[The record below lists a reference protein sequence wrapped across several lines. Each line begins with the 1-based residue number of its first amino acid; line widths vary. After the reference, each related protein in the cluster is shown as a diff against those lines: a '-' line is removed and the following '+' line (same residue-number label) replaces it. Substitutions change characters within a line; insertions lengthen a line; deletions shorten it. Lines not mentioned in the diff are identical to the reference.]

1 MRVRL
6 SASLSSPPRLDLD
19 CCCFGPFSAFH
30 TCCML
35 ALVAAK
41 CRGCVKDALSCRR
54 FTQPLA
60 GTDLEPSDRPLC
72 FVIPSFFPPSF
83 LFLPRLLPAKAPV
96 RWFARGFDNSAAA
109 TAATAAA
116 AASQS
121 LTIFE
126 FTNAAR
132 PKNAS
137 SSSLNWFDGHGAAR
151 SAKELCFFDIVNWL
165 KYYRGLSQVPEIAN
179 ASFGGRTVFAR
190 RFSRAALQQRRRN
203 GI

>member
-1 MRVRL
+1 MLLWAILRPPHALHAGPCGRKVPRL
-6 SASLSSPPRLDLD
+6 RERPLILSTFSLNFWRESTWSPQIGPFASLFL
-19 CCCFGPFSAFH
+19 
-30 TCCML
+30 
-35 ALVAAK
+35 
-41 CRGCVKDALSCRR
+41 
-54 FTQPLA
+54 
-60 GTDLEPSDRPLC
+60 
-72 FVIPSFFPPSF
+72 PSF

-96 RWFARGFDNSAAA
+96 RWFARGFDNSA
-109 TAATAAA
+109 AATAAA